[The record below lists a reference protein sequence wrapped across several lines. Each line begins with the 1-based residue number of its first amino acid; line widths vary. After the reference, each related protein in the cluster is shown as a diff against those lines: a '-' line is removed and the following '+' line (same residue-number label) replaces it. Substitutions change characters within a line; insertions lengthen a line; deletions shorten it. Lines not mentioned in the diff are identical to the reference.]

1 MEWLTDNFWLAW
13 LGIAIVLAA
22 IEAATVDFV
31 FIMFAGGALA
41 GAVAALGLALSA
53 DQGRAAPDDYVQVD
67 PQCKAMFSFSQTSSR
82 PLTTL
87 QVDAR
92 GFTLEGQHYLA
103 LSEADVARL
112 LAQGMSIDGQP
123 PREPEDHTP
132 TEAVTLLRYR
142 IEEDV
147 FSYAMIDYA
156 MVEKLVKEK
165 SLDADALDQVSINL
179 KGDDEH
185 LLGILR
191 QYPELFKQDPKMTMT
206 LRRAPVEAGP

>member
-1 MEWLTDNFWLAW
+1 MNVHLRLFPIL
-13 LGIAIVLAA
+13 LVC
-22 IEAATVDFV
+22 
-31 FIMFAGGALA
+31 AGLA
-41 GAVAALGLALSA
+41 GCVTFERVPAPLTCDTRLV
-53 DQGRAAPDDYVQVD
+53 GRWLPMANSEEEKATLTKDDYVQVD

-123 PREPEDHTP
+123 PREPADHTP

-179 KGDDEH
+179 KCDDEH